1 MTGSKLSVRRLAL
14 ASIAVAFAVMGLKF
28 IAWWLTGAVALYSDA
43 LESIV
48 NVVASVA
55 AFMAI
60 RWAQLPADAEHPFGH
75 HKAEYFSAVLEGIL
89 IAIAALLIIHEAA
102 NKLMEGVTAMESPAQ
117 GLAVNLG
124 ATAINGFWAWLLLKT
139 GREAKSPALSADGKH
154 ILSDVVTSVGVF
166 IGLVAALLTG
176 WLWLDPALAILVALN
191 ILREGWHVIS
201 ESIDA
206 LMDRAAPDAVSK
218 AIDETILAHAQG
230 AIEVHDIR
238 TRVAGPATFIEFHLI
253 VDAAMTVDQSH
264 VICDRLEHALRDQV
278 PGARISIHVEP
289 DHKAKDEGLVIT
301 G

>member
-1 MTGSKLSVRRLAL
+1 MQANGKVKRLA
-14 ASIAVAFAVMGLKF
+14 AATIAVAFAVMGLKF
-28 IAWWLTGAVALYSDA
+28 LAWWLTGAVALYSDA

-60 RWAQLPADAEHPFGH
+60 RWAQMPADEQHPFGH

-102 NKLMEGVTAMESPAQ
+102 NKLMDGVTAFENPAE
-117 GLAVNLG
+117 GLGVNLV
-124 ATAINGFWAWLLLKT
+124 ATAINAGWAWLLLKT
-139 GREAKSPALSADGKH
+139 GREARSPALTADGKH
-154 ILSDVVTSVGVF
+154 IMSDVLTSAGVF
-166 IGLVAALLTG
+166 VGLVLALVTG

-201 ESIDA
+201 ESIDG
-206 LMDRAAPDAVSK
+206 LMDRAAPDSIAK
-218 AIDETILAHAQG
+218 AINDTILSNAQG

-238 TRVAGPATFIEFHLI
+238 TRIAGPATFIEFHMI
-253 VDAAMTVDQSH
+253 VDASMTVEQSH
-264 VICDRLEHALRDQV
+264 VICDRLENALREEV

-289 DHKAKDEGLVIT
+289 DHKAKDEGLLI
-301 G
+301 GA